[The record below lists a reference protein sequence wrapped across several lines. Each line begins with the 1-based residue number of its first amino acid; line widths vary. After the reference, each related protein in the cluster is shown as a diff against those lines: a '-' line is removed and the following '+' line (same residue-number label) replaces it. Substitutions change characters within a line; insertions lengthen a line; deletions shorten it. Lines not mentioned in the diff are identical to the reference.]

1 MKRKSCLHATAF
13 MIAVAFL
20 ATLFN
25 GCSSSNK
32 KEKTVKEFEEF
43 IKAYEAKVIPLFHEY
58 NLASWNAQISGKDAD
73 YKKSADLQYKF
84 NLIYSNKDDFAKLKM
99 FKESGAFTDSMQ
111 LRQITIL
118 YNAYCG
124 NQYDTAKLR
133 KIIDQESAIEKKFNT
148 FRAVVGKDSLSD
160 NQVDDILLKSTD
172 SKKLEATWLAS
183 KKSGENVAAD
193 VIKLVKLRNE
203 EAKTL
208 GFKNYHEMSLELS
221 EENPRDI
228 EKLFDQ
234 LDSLTKDGFAK
245 LKDEVDEYYAK
256 RYNIKKEEIMPWHYQ
271 NRFFQDAPKIYDI
284 DLDKYYKGKDIVK
297 IVEDYYKSMG
307 MDISDMAQKSDLLEK
322 PGKYQHAQCS
332 DIDKDGDIRVM
343 ASIKDN
349 EYWMGTLLHEFG
361 HAVYDKYIDRSMPFT
376 LRDPA
381 HIFTTEAVAEMFGR
395 FSSNPQW
402 IKDMIGISDK
412 EKAEVEDKMNNNLR
426 LQQMV
431 FSRWSQVMYR
441 FEKALY
447 ENPDQDLNN
456 LWWTLVEKYQL
467 MKRPKDRN
475 APDWASKIHLVTSPC
490 YYHNYLMGELLASQ
504 MYYYVTE
511 KVLKSTDFKNQSF
524 ANKPEAGKFFI
535 EKIFKPGDRYYWNDM
550 IEKATG
556 EKLTA
561 KYYAKQFV
569 D

>member
-1 MKRKSCLHATAF
+1 MKKKTCLHAATIVVA
-13 MIAVAFL
+13 AAFL
-20 ATLFN
+20 ATIFN
-25 GCSSSNK
+25 GCGSSNK

-148 FRAVVGKDSLSD
+148 FRALVGKDSLSD

-172 SKKLEATWLAS
+172 CKKLEATWLAS

-221 EENPRDI
+221 EEDPRDI

-245 LKDEVDEYYAK
+245 LKGEVDEYFAK
-256 RYNIKKEEIMPWHYQ
+256 RYSIKKEELMPWHYQ

-297 IVEDYYKSMG
+297 IVEAYYKSMG
-307 MDISDMAQKSDLLEK
+307 MDITEMAKKSDLLEK

-412 EKAEVEDKMNNNLR
+412 EKAEVEDKMNKNLR

-524 ANKPEAGKFFI
+524 ANKPEAGKFFM
-535 EKIFKPGDRYYWNDM
+535 EKIFKPGTKYYWNDM